1 MKKLLIFDLDGTL
14 VHTGSLVLPAF
25 RRAIAHF
32 PDCETPD
39 EATMLGTF
47 GLPDHEI
54 WQVLMPDSTDTE
66 RRKAHDL
73 CDGYVGEGLLVHD
86 IMYPHAR
93 EALTELHA
101 RGYTLT
107 TASNCGN
114 AYLNDILDSQQ
125 IRALFT
131 YPECLESVDGH
142 VKADILSAH
151 FTRFPKT
158 DAVMIGDRSSDI
170 EAARI
175 HGIPSI
181 GCDFN
186 AGFAQADE
194 LQDAT
199 HIIRSL
205 LELLDLFPE

>member
-14 VHTGSLVLPAF
+14 VHSGSLVLPAF

-32 PDCETPD
+32 PDCAMPT
-39 EATMLGTF
+39 EATMLRTF

-54 WQVLMPDSTDTE
+54 WQVLMPTATDE
-66 RRKAHDL
+66 DRRVAHDL
-73 CDGYVGEGLLVHD
+73 CDEYVQTSLLQHD

-93 EALTELHA
+93 EVLAELHA

-125 IRALFT
+125 IRSLFT
-131 YPECLESVDGH
+131 QPECLESVNGR

-151 FTRFPKT
+151 FTRFAKT
-158 DAVMIGDRSSDI
+158 DAIMIGDRSSDI

-181 GCDFN
+181 GCDFKD
-186 AGFAQADE
+186 GFAEANE
-194 LQDAT
+194 LRDAT
-199 HIIRSL
+199 QIIHSL
-205 LELLDLFPE
+205 LELLDLFPS